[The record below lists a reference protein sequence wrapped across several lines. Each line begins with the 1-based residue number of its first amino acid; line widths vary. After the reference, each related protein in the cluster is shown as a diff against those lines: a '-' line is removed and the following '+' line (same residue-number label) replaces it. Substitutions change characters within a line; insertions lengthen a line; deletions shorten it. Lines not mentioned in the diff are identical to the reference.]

1 MQFIQNVSMKD
12 IQTGNHYIDDN
23 TILIQIQD
31 WDTVEFSHI
40 KFKKDFKAIYRF
52 RFDDI
57 DIGSNAIT
65 EDQAKDIAD
74 KLLYAKKWGQSVVV
88 HCHAG
93 LCRSGAVVECGVILG
108 FADTGTKRIPN
119 TTVKKMIT
127 KHLGFELEY

>member
-1 MQFIQNVSMKD
+1 M
-12 IQTGNHYIDDN
+12 T
-23 TILIQIQD
+23 
-31 WDTVEFSHI
+31 E
-40 KFKKDFKAIYRF
+40 
-52 RFDDI
+52 
-57 DIGSNAIT
+57 IT
-65 EDQAKDIAD
+65 
-74 KLLYAKKWGQSVVV
+74 LRLKKWGQSVVV